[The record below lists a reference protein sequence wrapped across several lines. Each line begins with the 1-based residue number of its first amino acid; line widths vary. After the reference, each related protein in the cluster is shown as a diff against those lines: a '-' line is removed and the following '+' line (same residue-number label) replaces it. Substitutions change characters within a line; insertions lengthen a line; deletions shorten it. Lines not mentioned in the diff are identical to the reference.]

1 MSHLRILPK
10 AQKKFNIPNANIPVY
25 LKVAGSIA
33 GNTSRITVQQAQI
46 ARISIPKNLMTQYG
60 PALNG
65 LIDSIIRSRQP
76 SYNIQKLDVE
86 NGMVRFVGS
95 APDKEQAVKKL

>member
-1 MSHLRILPK
+1 
-10 AQKKFNIPNANIPVY
+10 
-25 LKVAGSIA
+25 
-33 GNTSRITVQQAQI
+33 
-46 ARISIPKNLMTQYG
+46 MTQYG